1 MTAIK
6 ESGPTDRKHK
16 IMIVEDHPVFR
27 MGLCELI
34 NQEDDMVVCGQADD
48 AGKAFEEIP
57 RFKPDMV
64 IVDISLKGRDG
75 IDLVREVKRYYKDL
89 PILVLSMHDES
100 RFAERSLVAGAKG
113 YIMKRETSSS
123 IVEAVRC
130 VLNGKIYLSEKIKGE
145 LLDRFATGAHPCIGT
160 PIHRLT
166 DRELEVFRLLGRGLS
181 TNEIAKKLSLSVK
194 TIGTYRERIKEK
206 LNLRHASELI
216 RHAMLWVEKEPSDTA
231 AEE

>member
-1 MTAIK
+1 MTSTR
-6 ESGPTDRKHK
+6 ESGPPDEKHR

-34 NQEDDMVVCGQADD
+34 NQEDDMVVCGEVDD

-57 RFKPDMV
+57 RIKPDMV

-89 PILVLSMHDES
+89 PMLVLSMHDES

-145 LLDRFATGAHPCIGT
+145 LLDRFATGGHPCVGT
-160 PIHRLT
+160 PVHKLT
-166 DRELEVFRLLGRGLS
+166 DRELEVFQLLGRGLS
-181 TNEIAKKLSLSVK
+181 TNEIAKKLNLSVK

-216 RHAMLWVEKEPSDTA
+216 RHAMLWVEKEPTDMA
-231 AEE
+231 PDE